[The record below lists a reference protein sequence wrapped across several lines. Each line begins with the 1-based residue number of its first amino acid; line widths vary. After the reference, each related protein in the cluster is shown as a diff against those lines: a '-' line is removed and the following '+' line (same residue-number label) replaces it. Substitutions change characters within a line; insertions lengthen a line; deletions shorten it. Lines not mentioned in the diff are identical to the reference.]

1 MEGSDPG
8 RVSAR
13 WCVPLAVAALWLAAA
28 TPVAALLGDVE
39 GSGGLD
45 ASLRTTVLGI
55 DNYEAPALFGDPDFD
70 LASQTLLRA
79 VIAGRPSDRLRYEVH
94 AVQSLEQSTAV
105 GASASGL
112 TSPVGPSSSG
122 RQLRYRALDFTWVQ
136 DDSGDWRS
144 SLVLDRANATLRVGA
159 FDVTAGRQAITFGHT
174 FFWSPLDVFAPFDA
188 QQFDRDYKAGVDALR
203 VDGDLGALSGVTL
216 VASPGRS
223 IDASG
228 DAAQSGFADAS
239 WTGSALLAR
248 AFTNVAGWDLELQ
261 AGKVFAGWQLGLGAT
276 GEWLGVDLRV
286 EMTALRADS
295 SPPLVIDSQV
305 PTADLVRDAE
315 SLVVGVGRRFENSLD
330 LHAEYFLNGGGDA
343 DDLATSLARVSG
355 GVLLAAGR
363 HLIGV
368 TASYELL
375 PILIARL
382 SWTVS
387 ANDGSGQVQPGLTWS
402 AADNVEVLF
411 GAIVSHGQRP
421 DTSAPG
427 SVDFRSEFGS
437 YPSVLYLEPK
447 IYF

>member
-1 MEGSDPG
+1 M
-8 RVSAR
+8 
-13 WCVPLAVAALWLAAA
+13 LAALWLAQA
-28 TPVAALLGDVE
+28 TTAAALLGDVE

-55 DNYEAPALFGDPDFD
+55 DNYDAPALFGDHDAD

-79 VIAGRPSDRLRYEVH
+79 VIAGRPNDGMRYELHV
-94 AVQSLEQSTAV
+94 VQSLEQSTAV
-105 GASASGL
+105 GAAAAFA
-112 TSPVGPSSSG
+112 SPVGPSSSS
-122 RQLRYRALDFTWVQ
+122 RELRYRALDVTWVQ

-144 SLVLDRANATLRVGA
+144 SLMLDRANATLRVGT

-174 FFWSPLDVFAPFDA
+174 FFWSPLDVFSPFDA

-203 VDGDLGALSGVTL
+203 VDSALGALSGLTL
-216 VASPGRS
+216 VATAGRS
-223 IDASG
+223 LDASG
-228 DAAQSGFADAS
+228 EAEQRGFAGAS

-248 AFTNVAGWDLELQ
+248 GFTNVAGWDLEIQ
-261 AGKVFAGWQLGLGAT
+261 AGKVFAGWQLGIGAT

-286 EMTALRADS
+286 EATLLRGDS
-295 SPPLVIDSQV
+295 SPPLLFHSSV

-355 GVLLAAGR
+355 GALLGAGR
-363 HLIGV
+363 HLIGL
-368 TASYELL
+368 TAAYDVL
-375 PILIARL
+375 PILTARL

-387 ANDGSGQVQPGLTWS
+387 ADDGSGQVQPGLTWS
-402 AADNVEVLF
+402 AADNVEVLL
-411 GAIVSHGQRP
+411 GAIVSHGRRP
-421 DTSAPG
+421 DTLASGAA
-427 SVDFRSEFGS
+427 DFRSEFGS
-437 YPSVLYLEPK
+437 YPSVVYLEPK